1 MNKEGKLSSETIRRL
16 RSRHNPSAH
25 EDSPEDSLRN
35 PDPQGYSVDESAPD
49 VTWQVDIPF
58 QAIQY
63 MPPNVRALWED
74 EEDGV
79 LSVPGVGGIAVG
91 KAEKKTDVPS
101 ERMPDVPAEHPV
113 NTASAVDLDKVLT
126 VPADERAD
134 DEDDMIPEPEEQLP
148 EGPPEYDDNMVYTA
162 GHSELAKHREEY
174 IRYYLANRFAG
185 FKNYQVLEMLLHF
198 AFPQRNTAML
208 AESLMERFGSL
219 HGVLGAGV
227 GLLETV
233 KGMTRQSAVLLDMV
247 MQTAQRAVEEQN
259 RSNDLLNTDQKV
271 GEYLLRKFYG
281 LTNETIFLLC
291 LDNNCRLVSCTQL
304 AQGSSSTARV
314 SVRQICETAI
324 ISNSPN
330 VILAHN
336 HPGGRAYP
344 SSEDIRTTSRLQ
356 GLLKMVD
363 IDLVDHF
370 IVAGDE
376 WKSMAQMG
384 ELAVTR
390 VTDRS
395 AER

>member
-1 MNKEGKLSSETIRRL
+1 
-16 RSRHNPSAH
+16 
-25 EDSPEDSLRN
+25 
-35 PDPQGYSVDESAPD
+35 
-49 VTWQVDIPF
+49 
-58 QAIQY
+58 

-101 ERMPDVPAEHPV
+101 ERMQDVPAEHTE

-233 KGMTRQSAVLLDMV
+233 KGMTRQSAC
-247 MQTAQRAVEEQN
+247 TA
-259 RSNDLLNTDQKV
+259 
-271 GEYLLRKFYG
+271 GYG
-281 LTNETIFLLC
+281 
-291 LDNNCRLVSCTQL
+291 DADRP
-304 AQGSSSTARV
+304 AR
-314 SVRQICETAI
+314 
-324 ISNSPN
+324 
-330 VILAHN
+330 
-336 HPGGRAYP
+336 GR
-344 SSEDIRTTSRLQ
+344 
-356 GLLKMVD
+356 G
-363 IDLVDHF
+363 
-370 IVAGDE
+370 
-376 WKSMAQMG
+376 
-384 ELAVTR
+384 
-390 VTDRS
+390 
-395 AER
+395 AE

>member
-1 MNKEGKLSSETIRRL
+1 
-16 RSRHNPSAH
+16 
-25 EDSPEDSLRN
+25 
-35 PDPQGYSVDESAPD
+35 
-49 VTWQVDIPF
+49 
-58 QAIQY
+58 